1 MKRFRRITACIMT
14 IICAVS
20 IFGCTTS
27 TADSDKIV
35 LIMSDVQ
42 EGTHPTALSCD
53 KFAQLVKEKS
63 KGRIVVEVYHGDQ
76 LGTEAEQ
83 AEQVSVGGIDLARI
97 STNILATYNDD
108 LKALQA
114 LYLYSSDE
122 QMWRMLNGEIGNSFL
137 NSETMKRNGITGLTW
152 YSGGSRNFYNNVKE
166 ITKPEDLKGLTI
178 RVNTDSMVAFL
189 EKCGATPKNVAYND
203 IFNSIS
209 SGAIQGAENNWP
221 SYISTKHYE
230 VAKYI
235 TVDEH
240 TRIPEMIVASTESM
254 SKLSASDQELIH
266 QCAVETTQ
274 FQREKMAEYD
284 QKAIKTAEE
293 SGCKVTYLTEAQVKA
308 FQDAATAVNEKVSSK
323 YISIINKI
331 KAVQ

>member
-1 MKRFRRITACIMT
+1 MKKCKKIPALLLMIVCTVSMLGCSTSSASKDT
-14 IICAVS
+14 II
-20 IFGCTTS
+20 
-27 TADSDKIV
+27 

-42 EGTHPTALSCD
+42 EGTHPTAISCD
-53 KFAQLVKEKS
+53 KFAQLVKDKS
-63 KGRIVVEVYHGDQ
+63 KGRSIVEVYHGDQ
-76 LGTEAEQ
+76 LGTESEQ

-97 STNILATYNDD
+97 SSNVLASYNDE

-122 QMWRMLNGEIGNSFL
+122 QMWRMLNGDIGNSFL
-137 NSETMKRNGITGLTW
+137 NSETMKKNGITGLTW
-152 YSGGSRNFYNNVKE
+152 YSGGSRNFYNNTKE

-203 IFNSIS
+203 IYNSIS

-221 SYISTKHYE
+221 SYISTKHYQ

-254 SKLSASDQELIH
+254 SKLSAADQELIR

-284 QKAIKTAEE
+284 NEAIKTAEE
-293 SGCKVTYLTEAQVKA
+293 AGCKITYLTDSQVKA
-308 FQDAATAVNEKVSSK
+308 FQDAATEVNEKVSAK
-323 YISIINKI
+323 YINTINKI
-331 KAVQ
+331 KAVK